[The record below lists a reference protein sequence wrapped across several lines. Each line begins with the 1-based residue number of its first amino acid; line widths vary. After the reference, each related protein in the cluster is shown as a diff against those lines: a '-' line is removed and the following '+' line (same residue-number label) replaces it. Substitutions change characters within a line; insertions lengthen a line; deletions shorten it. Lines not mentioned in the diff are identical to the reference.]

1 MNTLQSQLNLLTKMK
16 NTLNDEFNLDHL
28 DIINCYFKK
37 TSLKSSVVYKW
48 LENARRQAIT
58 HSTDSKFPIVR
69 RDFTTYLDKR
79 IATFQACILKEPK
92 KNSAL
97 LPDIWRAKFVESSYN
112 QTILLTAS
120 MHVQDLL
127 FACHEIIKY
136 LNLHSNPWMKKEL
149 TPFIDESLP
158 TYLDLLPNLSDQLKC
173 DIHASFEEL
182 KNLMIQEDFRK
193 AEAQLNLI
201 QNRIMPTQKAFN

>member
-1 MNTLQSQLNLLTKMK
+1 MK
-16 NTLNDEFNLDHL
+16 NTLNEEFNLDHL
-28 DIINCYFKK
+28 DIINCYLKE
-37 TSLKSSVVYKW
+37 TSLKSSVIYKW

-58 HSTDSKFPIVR
+58 HSTDSRFPIVR

-92 KNSAL
+92 ENAAL
-97 LPDIWRAKFVESSYN
+97 VLDQFQQSPLQLDIWRAKFVESSSN
-112 QTILLTAS
+112 QTDLLTAS

-127 FACHEIIKY
+127 FACQEIIRHLNFHSKY
-136 LNLHSNPWMKKEL
+136 WIKKEL
-149 TPFIDESLP
+149 MPFIDESLP
-158 TYLDLLPNLSDQLKC
+158 TYLSLLPNLSDELKC
-173 DIHASFEEL
+173 EIHASFKEL
-182 KNLMIQEDFRK
+182 KNLIIQEDFRR